1 MFKEA
6 FDGKSYMELY
16 RKDQVSVRK
25 NSMKSRCN
33 TESRVAVPDVRLYLD
48 LYKRNIESMR

>member
-1 MFKEA
+1 MYIYLTRRYIYIYIIYVCIHVFKEA

-25 NSMKSRCN
+25 NSKFHEKSLQH
-33 TESRVAVPDVRLYLD
+33 RV
-48 LYKRNIESMR
+48 